1 MNETEFARRIR
12 DHLNFGV
19 RHLDRKMLMR
29 LEAARRQALA
39 GLQAEPAHAP
49 AWQWVSAGPGGHRGH
64 PVLRRWL
71 PLLMLLAVL
80 GGALYWQQ
88 TLHDQE
94 DDVDAA
100 LLADELPLD
109 AYLDHGFQAWLERS
123 SQR

>member
-19 RHLDRKMLMR
+19 RHLDRKVLVR
-29 LEAARRQALA
+29 LEDARRQALA
-39 GLQAEPAHAP
+39 GLETQPAHAP
-49 AWQWVSAGPGGHRGH
+49 AWQWVGAGHGGPGGH

-71 PLLMLLAVL
+71 PLVMLLALL

-88 TLHDQE
+88 TLHEQE
-94 DDVDAA
+94 EDVDAA
-100 LLADELPLD
+100 LLADDLPLD

-123 SQR
+123 LQR